1 MLATDWNDYRILGTG
16 DGLKL
21 EQWKDITLL
30 RPDPQAIWRAT
41 VDYGAFDCHAKYERD
56 RSGGGRWIV
65 HKPMPEAW
73 KIGWRDCEFWIKPTG
88 FKHTGLF
95 PEQAVNWAKLSDMVS
110 ESGGKKIRIL
120 NLFAYTGASTAVLAK
135 RGAHVTHVDAA
146 KGMVERAVQNC
157 KLNNV
162 PQDNTRFIIDD
173 CKKFV
178 MREIKRGKTYD
189 AVIMDPPSY
198 GRGAGG
204 EVWKMED
211 DIFDLVK
218 LTASLLDDPLF
229 FLINSYTTGLQ
240 PQTISNILSLTMPHG
255 NVQAYEVCLPTERDG
270 VALPCGCS
278 GLFTA
283 HSQIAAPQTAHLK

>member
-1 MLATDWNDYRILGTG
+1 MLAPDWNDYKILGTG

-21 EQWKDITLL
+21 ELWKDIMLL

-41 VDYGAFDCHAKYERD
+41 VDYKKFDTHARYERD
-56 RSGGGRWIV
+56 RNGGGRWIV
-65 HKPMPEAW
+65 NKPMPDEW
-73 KIGWRDCEFWIKPTG
+73 QVGWRDMTFIVKPMG

-95 PEQAVNWAKLSDMVS
+95 PEQAVNWDKLGGLTERAVK
-110 ESGGKKIRIL
+110 SGKTVKIL

-135 RGAHVTHVDAA
+135 RGAVVTHVDAA
-146 KGMVERAVQNC
+146 KGMVERAGQNC
-157 KLNNV
+157 RLNNV
-162 PQDNTRFIIDD
+162 PKENTRFIIDD

-178 MREIKRGKTYD
+178 AREIKRGKTYN

-211 DIFDLVK
+211 DIYDLVS
-218 LTASLLDDPLF
+218 LTAKVLEEPLF

-240 PQTISNILSLTMPHG
+240 PQTIKNILSLCLPRG
-255 NVQAYEVCLPTERDG
+255 NVDGYEVCLPTEKSG
-270 VALPCGCS
+270 VQLPCGCS
-278 GLFTA
+278 GLWTE
-283 HSQIAAPQTAHLK
+283 

>member
-1 MLATDWNDYRILGTG
+1 MLAPDWKDYKILGSG

-21 EQWKDITLL
+21 ELWKDVVLL

-41 VDYGAFDCHAKYERD
+41 VDYDKFDCHARYERD

-65 HKPMPEAW
+65 KRPMPDEW
-73 KIGWRDCEFWIKPTG
+73 IIKWREYSLTVKPTG
-88 FKHTGLF
+88 FKHTGVF
-95 PEQAVNWAKLSDMVS
+95 PEQAVNWDKLSGIVKS
-110 ESGGKKIRIL
+110 SVQNGKKPRIL

-135 RGAHVTHVDAA
+135 SGAHVTHVDAA
-146 KGMVERAVQNC
+146 KGMVERAGQNC

-162 PQDNTRFIIDD
+162 PTDNTRFIIDD

-198 GRGAGG
+198 GRGANG
-204 EVWKMED
+204 EIWKMED
-211 DIFDLVK
+211 DVYDFVK
-218 LTASLLDDPLF
+218 LTAGVLSESPSFVLL
-229 FLINSYTTGLQ
+229 NSYTTGLQ
-240 PQTISNILSLTMPHG
+240 PQTISNIMSLALPKG
-255 NVQAYEVCLPTERDG
+255 GVQAYEVCLPTEKAN

-278 GLFTA
+278 GLW
-283 HSQIAAPQTAHLK
+283 QPDDK

>member
-1 MLATDWNDYRILGTG
+1 MLAPDWNDYKILGSG

-21 EQWKDITLL
+21 ELWKDVMLL

-41 VDYGAFDCHAKYERD
+41 VDYNKFDCHAKYERD
-56 RSGGGRWIV
+56 RAGGGRWIV
-65 HKPMPEAW
+65 NKPMPEEW
-73 KIGWRDCEFWIKPTG
+73 KVAWRDMKFFVKPTG

-95 PEQAVNWAKLSDMVS
+95 PEQAVNWAKLSDIVT
-110 ESGGKKIRIL
+110 ENAKAGKQIRIL

-146 KGMVERAVQNC
+146 KGMVERAQLNC

-162 PQDNTRFIIDD
+162 PTENTRFIIDD

-178 MREIKRGKTYD
+178 AREIKRGKKYD

-211 DIFDLVK
+211 DIYDLVS
-218 LTASLLDDPLF
+218 LTASVLENPIF

-240 PQTISNILSLTMPHG
+240 PQTISNILTLNLPKS
-255 NVQAYEVCLPTERDG
+255 NVEAYEVCLPTEKAI
-270 VALPCGCS
+270 ALPCGCS
-278 GLFTA
+278 GLWRNKA
-283 HSQIAAPQTAHLK
+283 

>member
-1 MLATDWNDYRILGTG
+1 MLAPDWKDYKILGTG

-21 EQWKDITLL
+21 ELWKDIMLL
-30 RPDPQAIWRAT
+30 RPDPQAIWKAT
-41 VDYGAFDCHAKYERD
+41 VNYSEFDCHAKYERD

-65 HKPMPEAW
+65 RKPMPDE
-73 KIGWRDCEFWIKPTG
+73 WRVEWREYKFGIKPTG

-95 PEQAVNWAKLSDMVS
+95 PEQAVNWDKLSAIVKT
-110 ESGGKKIRIL
+110 EARNGGKLRIL

-135 RGAHVTHVDAA
+135 SGAHVTHVDAS
-146 KGMVERAVQNC
+146 KGMTERAMFNC
-157 KLNNV
+157 KLNAV
-162 PQDNTRFIIDD
+162 PQENTRFIIDD

-178 MREIKRGKTYD
+178 AREIKRGKTYD

-198 GRGAGG
+198 GRGANG

-211 DIFDLVK
+211 DIYDLVK
-218 LTASLLDDPLF
+218 LAAELLPAPKF

-240 PQTISNILSLTMPHG
+240 PQTISDILSLIMPDG
-255 NVQAYEVCLPTERDG
+255 GKVEGYEVCLPTERSG

-278 GLFTA
+278 GLWT
-283 HSQIAAPQTAHLK
+283 K

>member
-1 MLATDWNDYRILGTG
+1 MLAPDWNDYKILGSG

-21 EQWKDITLL
+21 EMWKDVMLL

-41 VDYGAFDCHAKYERD
+41 VDYSAFDCHAKYERD

-65 HKPMPEAW
+65 NKPFPDEW
-73 KIGWRDCEFWIKPTG
+73 SVRWRDCEFIVRPTG

-95 PEQAVNWAKLSDMVS
+95 PEQAVNWARLSETVKAHKGEKL
-110 ESGGKKIRIL
+110 RIL
-120 NLFAYTGASTAVLAK
+120 NLFAYTGAATAVLSK
-135 RGAHVTHVDAA
+135 CGAHVTHVDAA
-146 KGMVERAVQNC
+146 KGMVERAGQNC
-157 KLNNV
+157 RLNGV
-162 PQDNTRFIIDD
+162 PAENTRFIVDD

-178 MREIKRGKTYD
+178 AREIKRGKRYD

-198 GRGAGG
+198 GRGANG

-211 DIFDLVK
+211 DIYDLVE
-218 LTASLLDDPLF
+218 LTARVADDPLF

-240 PQTISNILSLTMPHG
+240 PQTMSNILSLLLPRG
-255 NVQAYEVCLPTERDG
+255 RVEGYEVCLPTERTD

-278 GLFTA
+278 ALYTR
-283 HSQIAAPQTAHLK
+283 

>member
-1 MLATDWNDYRILGTG
+1 MLAPDWIDYKILGTG

-21 EQWKDITLL
+21 ELWKDIMLL

-41 VDYGAFDCHAKYERD
+41 VDYARFKTHARYERD
-56 RSGGGRWIV
+56 RAGGGRWIIN
-65 HKPMPEAW
+65 KPMPDEWQVA
-73 KIGWRDCEFWIKPTG
+73 WRDCRFYVKPTG

-95 PEQAVNWAKLSDMVS
+95 PEQAVNWAKLSDIVDS
-110 ESGGKKIRIL
+110 CVQNGKKPRIL

-135 RGAHVTHVDAA
+135 HGAHITHVDAA
-146 KGMVERAVQNC
+146 KGMVERAMLNC
-157 KLNNV
+157 KLNGV
-162 PQDNTRFIIDD
+162 PQENTRFIIDD

-189 AVIMDPPSY
+189 GVIMDPPSY

-218 LTASLLDDPLF
+218 LTAGVLDCPTF

-240 PQTISNILSLTMPHG
+240 PQTISNILSLNLTG
-255 NVQAYEVCLPTERDG
+255 GCVRSYEVCLPTELAD
-270 VALPCGCS
+270 VSLPCGCS

-283 HSQIAAPQTAHLK
+283 TEQIDKRR